1 MATKENI
8 DILRKPGAQALS
20 LASLFMILFSCL
32 TFFFGLDYER
42 FPNYLKI
49 TTIIELIIIIIS
61 LLQWIRF
68 IDFEKERAQKYKK
81 IYARFLVVINVL
93 TTITAVFATCN
104 LYYFV
109 ALQNH
114 YDLFNY
120 WLMGTISIII
130 SYLLLVIGGMFTLLK
145 LPKVTKRWGGK
156 TKTHFGL
163 LLTALSAFIYI
174 ERIIEYIL
182 VPNVVESKF
191 VIMVSINIIVCT
203 KFAAYK
209 IIMHYSRFYI
219 FDLNNEFDP

>member
-1 MATKENI
+1 MSNF
-8 DILRKPGAQALS
+8 L
-20 LASLFMILFSCL
+20 
-32 TFFFGLDYER
+32 FGLDYER

-68 IDFEKERAQKYKK
+68 IDFEKESAQKYKN

-174 ERIIEYIL
+174 ERIIEYML

-191 VIMVSINIIVCT
+191 VIMVSIIIIVCT
-203 KFAAYK
+203 QFVAFQF
-209 IIMHYSRFYI
+209 IMQYSRFYI
-219 FDLNNEFDP
+219 FELNTEDDD